1 MTISTR
7 LEVIYKGYIKAGELW
22 VDDDGYHFEYDDAFI
37 EDDTTRPIS
46 VNMPKKQ
53 KSYHSKEL
61 FHYFKSILTEGE
73 NREQI
78 CRALRIDPSD
88 DWSLLALTCQ
98 YDTIGAITVKST
110 DHVAMQ
116 RVPQG

>member
-1 MTISTR
+1 MMLANK
-7 LEVIYKGYIKAGELW
+7 LEVIYKGKIKAGELW
-22 VDDDGYHFEYDDAFI
+22 VDDAGYHFEYDDAFI
-37 EDDTTRPIS
+37 EDGTTRPIS

-61 FHYFKSILTEGE
+61 FHYFKSILSEGE

-78 CRALRIDPSD
+78 CKSLRIDPSD
-88 DWSLLALTCQ
+88 DWSLLVLTCR

-110 DHVAMQ
+110 EHGTM
-116 RVPQG
+116 